1 MFVGGIRELID
12 EVSLPI
18 LFWHSPFGYRR
29 ESFALGIVQGDDP
42 GSVRGLFC
50 HSERFLKGIFTPDDV
65 GYGSSFDEK
74 IFCLLD
80 LLCDVGL
87 GVLECF
93 SIQEDAYM
101 RMDILIVEIRHVDSL
116 ENFFKV
122 DHTVGVIVGIGFVS
136 GFVS

>member
-74 IFCLLD
+74 IFVCRIFF
-80 LLCDVGL
+80 CDVGL
-87 GVLECF
+87 GVSECF
-93 SIQEDAYM
+93 SALEDAYM

-116 ENFFKV
+116 ENFSKV

>member
-1 MFVGGIRELID
+1 M
-12 EVSLPI
+12 
-18 LFWHSPFGYRR
+18 
-29 ESFALGIVQGDDP
+29 
-42 GSVRGLFC
+42 
-50 HSERFLKGIFTPDDV
+50 KGIFTPDDV

-74 IFCLLD
+74 IFVCRIFF
-80 LLCDVGL
+80 CDVGL

-93 SIQEDAYM
+93 SALEDAYM

-116 ENFFKV
+116 ENFSKV

>member
-1 MFVGGIRELID
+1 M
-12 EVSLPI
+12 
-18 LFWHSPFGYRR
+18 
-29 ESFALGIVQGDDP
+29 
-42 GSVRGLFC
+42 
-50 HSERFLKGIFTPDDV
+50 KGIFTPDDV

-74 IFCLLD
+74 IFCLPD

-93 SIQEDAYM
+93 SALEDAYM

-116 ENFFKV
+116 ENFSKV